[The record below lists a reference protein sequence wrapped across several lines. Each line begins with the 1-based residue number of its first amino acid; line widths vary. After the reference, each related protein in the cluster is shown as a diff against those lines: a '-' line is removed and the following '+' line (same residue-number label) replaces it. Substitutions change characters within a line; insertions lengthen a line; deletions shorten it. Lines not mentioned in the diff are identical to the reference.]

1 MTWAAGGARMQAMNG
16 SAWFEFFRGAPWL
29 SSGAAVH
36 VLLFLAVALH
46 ALRHRR
52 RADSTLL
59 WLFVTWSLPV
69 VGAALYA
76 MFGVDRVPRA
86 RWRRGV
92 QRRVRLD
99 GARAAATD
107 DVLPEAYWRSMGRAA
122 ATPEDEWLREL
133 DRPLAAMLENF
144 PLLAGNRIA
153 PLLTGDEAFPKM
165 LGAIREARHHIHLQS
180 FIIGND
186 PTGREFLDAVAER
199 ARAGVRVRVLYDRF
213 GSSHAL
219 WGGLFR
225 RYRKTPNLAIAGWT
239 QSNLFRKQL
248 HLNLRNHRKALVVD
262 GRIGFMGG
270 VNLNDYSRSRPGR
283 PAIQDYHFMLLGP
296 IVQELQYS
304 FLRDWHAMTEEDPVQ
319 LLSAQHF
326 RKLPAEGE
334 GLARVVNSGPSSDLR
349 VAVDLFFNAVN
360 AARKQ
365 VFIVTPYF
373 LPTEDLLRAL
383 RMAALRGVRVY
394 LVVPEK
400 SNHWYTTWAGRAVYE
415 DLLEAGVRIFERVP
429 PFIHA
434 KAMTVDDRMAI
445 VGSSNWD
452 YRSLY
457 SNYETSLAVY
467 DAAFVMHL
475 KLLMIEDLHASR
487 EVERAAFKG
496 RPVHHRYL
504 ENLCGLFA
512 PML

>member
-1 MTWAAGGARMQAMNG
+1 MNG
-16 SAWFEFFRGAPWL
+16 PAWFEHFQGAPWL
-29 SSGAAVH
+29 SAGAALH
-36 VLLFLAVALH
+36 VLLFLAVSMH

-69 VGAALYA
+69 GGALLYA
-76 MFGVDRVPRA
+76 MFGVDRVPKE
-86 RWRRGV
+86 RWQRSL
-92 QRRVRLD
+92 QRRVRMD
-99 GARAAATD
+99 GARDAATD
-107 DVLPEAYWRSMGRAA
+107 EVLPEAYWRSMGRAA
-122 ATPEDEWLREL
+122 ATPEDEWAREL

-144 PLLAGNRIA
+144 PLLGGNLIT

-165 LGAIREARHHIHLQS
+165 LEAIREARHHIHLQS

-186 PTGREFLDAVAER
+186 AVGREFMDAVAER
-199 ARAGVRVRVLYDRF
+199 AAAGVRVRVLYDRF

-225 RYRKTPNLAIAGWT
+225 KYRKVPNLSIAGWT

-248 HLNLRNHRKALVVD
+248 HFNLRNHRKALVVD

-270 VNLNDYSRSRPGR
+270 VNLNEYSRSQDRLA
-283 PAIQDYHFMLLGP
+283 AIQDYHFRLLGP

-304 FLRDWHAMTEEDPVQ
+304 FLRDWHVMTEEDPEQ

-326 RKLPAEGE
+326 RRLPPEG
-334 GLARVVNSGPSSDLR
+334 GALARVVNSGPSSDLR
-349 VAVDLFFNAVN
+349 VAVDVFFNAVN

-365 VFIVTPYF
+365 VFVITPYF
-373 LPTEDLLRAL
+373 LPSEDLLRAL

-394 LVVPEK
+394 VVVPEK
-400 SNHWYTTWAGRAVYE
+400 SNHWYTTWAGRAIYE
-415 DLLEAGVRIFERVP
+415 DLLESGVRIFERPP

-434 KAMTVDDRMAI
+434 KAMTVDDRMAV

-467 DAAFVMHL
+467 DTRLVMHL
-475 KLLMIEDLHASR
+475 KLLMSEDLHESR
-487 EVERAAFKG
+487 EVELAAFKN

-504 ENLCGLFA
+504 ENACGLLS
-512 PML
+512 PLL

>member
-1 MTWAAGGARMQAMNG
+1 MNG
-16 SAWFEFFRGAPWL
+16 FAWMEHFRGAPWL
-29 SSGAAVH
+29 SWGAAFH
-36 VLLFLAVALH
+36 VALFGLVMLH

-52 RADSTLL
+52 RADSTML

-69 VGAALYA
+69 IGALLYA
-76 MFGVDRVPRA
+76 AFGVDRVPRE
-86 RWRRGV
+86 RWQRGV
-92 QRRVRLD
+92 QRRVRMD
-99 GARAAATD
+99 GARDAATD

-122 ATPEDEWLREL
+122 ATPADEWAREL
-133 DRPLAAMLENF
+133 DRPLAAMLENY
-144 PLLAGNRIA
+144 PLLGGNRIT

-165 LGAIREARHHIHLQS
+165 LDAIREARHHVHLQS

-186 PTGREFLDAVAER
+186 DVGREFMEAIAAK
-199 ARAGVRVRVLYDRF
+199 ARDGVRVRVLYDRF

-225 RYRKTPNLAIAGWT
+225 KYRKTPNLSIAGWT

-248 HLNLRNHRKALVVD
+248 HFNLRNHRKALIVD

-270 VNLNDYSRSRPGR
+270 VNLNEVSRSRAGQ
-283 PAIQDYHFMLLGP
+283 PAIQDYHFRLLGP
-296 IVQELQYS
+296 VVQELQYS
-304 FLRDWHAMTEEDPVQ
+304 FLRDWHVMTEEDPEQ

-326 RKLPAEGE
+326 RRLNEEGKA
-334 GLARVVNSGPSSDLR
+334 LARVVNSGPSSDLR
-349 VAVDLFFNAVN
+349 VAVDVFFNAVN

-365 VFIVTPYF
+365 VFIITPYF
-373 LPTEDLLRAL
+373 LPSEDLLRAL

-400 SNHWYTTWAGRAVYE
+400 SNHWYTTWAGRAMYE
-415 DLLEAGVRIFERVP
+415 DLLESGVRIFERRP

-452 YRSLY
+452 IRSLY

-467 DAAFVMHL
+467 DTRLVMHL
-475 KLLMIEDLHASR
+475 KLLMSEDLHESR
-487 EVERAAFKG
+487 EVELAAFKR
-496 RPVHHRYL
+496 RPVAHRYL
-504 ENLCGLFA
+504 ENACGLLA
-512 PML
+512 PLL

>member
-1 MTWAAGGARMQAMNG
+1 MNG
-16 SAWFEFFRGAPWL
+16 FAWIEHFEGAPWL
-29 SSGAAVH
+29 SGGAALH
-36 VLLFLAVALH
+36 VLLFVAVALH

-59 WLFVTWSLPV
+59 WLFATWSVPV
-69 VGAALYA
+69 FGALLYA
-76 MFGVDRVPRA
+76 MFGVDRVPKE
-86 RWRRGV
+86 RWQRSV
-92 QRRVRLD
+92 QRRVRMD
-99 GARAAATD
+99 GARDAATG
-107 DVLPEAYWRSMGRAA
+107 DVLPEAYWRSMGKAA
-122 ATPEDEWLREL
+122 ATPEDEWVREL
-133 DRPLAAMLENF
+133 DRPLAVLLENF
-144 PLLAGNRIA
+144 PLLGGNRIT

-165 LGAIREARHHIHLQS
+165 LDAIREARHHVHLQS

-186 PTGREFLDAVAER
+186 AVGREFMEAVAAK

-225 RYRKTPNLAIAGWT
+225 KYRKVPNLTLAGWT

-248 HLNLRNHRKALVVD
+248 HFNLRNHRKALIVD
-262 GRIGFMGG
+262 GRIGFTGG
-270 VNLNDYSRSRPGR
+270 VNLNEYSRSNGR
-283 PAIQDYHFMLLGP
+283 QAAIQDYHFRLLGP

-304 FLRDWHAMTEEDPVQ
+304 FLRDRHVMTEEDPVQ

-326 RKLPAEGE
+326 RRLPPEGAA
-334 GLARVVNSGPSSDLR
+334 LARVVNSGPSSDLR

-360 AARKQ
+360 AAQKQ
-365 VFIVTPYF
+365 VFIITPYF
-373 LPTEDLLRAL
+373 LPSEDLLRAL
-383 RMAALRGVRVY
+383 RLAALRGVRVY

-400 SNHWYTTWAGRAVYE
+400 SNHWYTTWAARATYE
-415 DLLEAGVRIFERVP
+415 DLLEAGVRIFERRP

-434 KAMTVDDRMAI
+434 KAMTVDDRMAV

-467 DAAFVMHL
+467 DAEMVMHL
-475 KLLMIEDLHASR
+475 KMLMTEDLHASR
-487 EVERAAFKG
+487 EVPLVDFKR
-496 RPVHHRYL
+496 RPIRQRYL
-504 ENLCGLFA
+504 ENACGLLA
-512 PML
+512 PLL